1 MTAVAKPLHSVFYAR
16 DKPMPFMRSAR
27 VRPKPKLTLRSF
39 SELLNL
45 RAPASDEK
53 EADGNVAERAVLA
66 QRIVCAMR
74 RGDDKEAEF
83 G

>member
-1 MTAVAKPLHSVFYAR
+1 MPL
-16 DKPMPFMRSAR
+16 MRSAGA
-27 VRPKPKLTLRSF
+27 RPKPKLTLRSF